1 MKEPGKLL
9 AWLRR
14 PHGLP
19 LALFYVWTA
28 GTIAGAVTF
37 AAMKPESTALAAVGY
52 ALYGLAAL
60 SLGYAVY
67 TAIYFFP
74 RIRRSVSQW
83 AEKYEFTAG
92 LLHNFGFRTLV
103 FALVSLSVSAA
114 YAVFSGVVAVISLSV
129 WYGALAAYYLLLTS
143 LRGSVMLSRRKNR
156 NLGEEERTARSLKSY
171 RLCGL
176 LLVLSSVAFTPAIVY
191 VAVQGNAVR
200 HAGLMIYASAAYAF
214 YKIIM
219 SVVNLVKARR
229 QDDLAVQSLRNVNL
243 ADAMVSVLALQIA
256 MFQNFSPETNVALPN
271 ALTGG
276 AVCLLTLALGVYM
289 LVDANRRE
297 KNARQGF

>member
-1 MKEPGKLL
+1 MKEPRKLL
-9 AWLRR
+9 MWLRR

-19 LALFYVWTA
+19 LVLFYVWTA
-28 GTIAGAVTF
+28 GVIAGAVTL
-37 AAMKPESTALAAVGY
+37 AAVMPESGALAALGY

-60 SLGYAVY
+60 SLGYSVY
-67 TAIYFFP
+67 TAVYFFP
-74 RIRRSVSQW
+74 RLRRGISQW
-83 AEKYEFTAG
+83 AEKYEFTSG
-92 LLHNFGFRTLV
+92 LLRNFGFRTLV

-114 YAVFSGVVAVISLSV
+114 YAVFSGVMAVLSLSV

-143 LRGSVMLSRRKNR
+143 LRGGVMLNRRRGR
-156 NLGEEERTARSLKSY
+156 NLGDAEREVQSLKSY

-191 VAVQGNAVR
+191 VAVQGNAAQ

-214 YKIIM
+214 YKIVM

-243 ADAMVSVLALQIA
+243 ADAMVSILALQIA
-256 MFQNFSPETNVALPN
+256 MFQNFSPELDVALPN

-276 AVCLLTLALGVYM
+276 AVCLATLALGVFM

-297 KNARQGF
+297 RNGRQGF

>member
-9 AWLRR
+9 VWLRR

-28 GTIAGAVTF
+28 CVIAGAVT
-37 AAMKPESTALAAVGY
+37 LAAVMPESGVLAALGY
-52 ALYGLAAL
+52 AHYGLAAL
-60 SLGYAVY
+60 SLGYTVY
-67 TAIYFFP
+67 TAVYFFP
-74 RIRRSVSQW
+74 RLRRGISQW
-83 AEKYEFTAG
+83 AEKYEFTSG
-92 LLHNFGFRTLV
+92 LLRNFGFRTLV

-114 YAVFSGVVAVISLSV
+114 YAVFSGVMAVLSLSV

-143 LRGSVMLSRRKNR
+143 LRGGVMLSRRRGR
-156 NLGEEERTARSLKSY
+156 NLGDAEREAQSLKSY

-191 VAVQGNAVR
+191 VAVQGNAAQ

-214 YKIIM
+214 YKIVM

-229 QDDLAVQSLRNVNL
+229 QDDLAIQSLRNVNL
-243 ADAMVSVLALQIA
+243 ADAMVSILALQIA
-256 MFQNFSPETNVALPN
+256 MFQNFSPELDVALPN

-276 AVCLLTLALGVYM
+276 AVCLATLALGVFM

-297 KNARQGF
+297 RNGRQGF